1 MEKNYYEILEVDKNA
16 SKEIIDKAYKTL
28 AKRYHP
34 DLQTQEGKEQKEELM
49 KKVNEA
55 YDVLSDENK
64 RTAYN
69 QQLASQNV
77 SMDEY
82 QKILLENE
90 LLKQQLETA
99 RQNIQNNRVYQQN
112 TYSNEQRNTTP
123 NVGQQTNFMA
133 NQPYQNPYVQ
143 TRKQYRTRRRLTFK
157 QLIKIIGVIVGVI
170 LLCAL
175 IYQIPPVK
183 EYFNN
188 MYEENIF
195 FKALVN
201 IFKDTFFTKF

>member
-34 DLQTQEGKEQKEELM
+34 DLQTQEGKEQKEEMM

-99 RQNIQNNRVYQQN
+99 RQNIQNNQVYQQN

-123 NVGQQTNFMA
+123 NVGQQTNFTA

>member
-34 DLQTQEGKEQKEELM
+34 DLQTQEGKEQKEEMM

-99 RQNIQNNRVYQQN
+99 RQNIQNNRVHQQN

-123 NVGQQTNFMA
+123 NVGQQTNFTA

-143 TRKQYRTRRRLTFK
+143 TRRQYRTRRRLTFK

>member
-34 DLQTQEGKEQKEELM
+34 DLQTQEGKEQKEEMM

-55 YDVLSDENK
+55 YDALSDENK

-123 NVGQQTNFMA
+123 NVGQQTNFTA

>member
-99 RQNIQNNRVYQQN
+99 RQNIQNNRVHQQN

-123 NVGQQTNFMA
+123 NVGQQTNFTA

-143 TRKQYRTRRRLTFK
+143 TRRQYRTRRRLTFK

-175 IYQIPPVK
+175 IYGIPLVK
-183 EYFNN
+183 DYFNN

-195 FKALVN
+195 FKALVT

>member
-34 DLQTQEGKEQKEELM
+34 DLQTQEGKEQKEEMM

-90 LLKQQLETA
+90 LLKQQLETV

-123 NVGQQTNFMA
+123 NVGQQTNFTA

-143 TRKQYRTRRRLTFK
+143 TRRQYRTRRRLTFK

>member
-34 DLQTQEGKEQKEELM
+34 DLQTQEGKEQKEEMM

-90 LLKQQLETA
+90 LLRQQLETA

-123 NVGQQTNFMA
+123 NVGQQTNFTA

-143 TRKQYRTRRRLTFK
+143 TRRQYRTRRRLTFK

>member
-28 AKRYHP
+28 VKRYHP

-123 NVGQQTNFMA
+123 NVGQQTNFTA

>member
-28 AKRYHP
+28 TKRYHP
-34 DLQTQEGKEQKEELM
+34 DLQTQEGKEQKEEMM

-123 NVGQQTNFMA
+123 NVGQQTNFTA